1 MPSNND
7 QPPNSSSQL
16 LVSRHDASLRPSDH
30 GLAEGLTDEADEP
43 PNIHSHS
50 TATQPQQQQQ
60 QQQQVTVAET
70 DDPDSSGTEGDE
82 DRSDHEEDGEVG
94 RVTKLSSPAAAKL
107 RSRSSPTAST
117 AALRLRDASVDT
129 TDSSSGDEAASD
141 SGSVSPSPS
150 TSASPPPSHVHTLA
164 PPVHL
169 PSLTAFDSAATGYS
183 LPANYDPSLPTDSVP
198 PAGVSVSWVNPKLEA
213 RTSHTGSGIF
223 ALQPIDKDD
232 VLIVWTGR
240 ILSAEQTLTL
250 MDTADKHYILQ
261 IADGFY
267 QTPLQAGREPADW
280 TNHSCKPN
288 AGFGKASP
296 ICLSAMR
303 AIGVGEEVTFD
314 YGMCET
320 DERLWEPMECM
331 CGVEQCRGLITANDW
346 RLHPVL
352 WERYHGYFSPHVQK
366 CIDAYRGQL
375 QQPHDTT
382 TVATAAVAD
391 VVVSGNAQ
399 VVEEEQVKATEQP
412 CVVVGGGWLDR
423 MLYALGVVRVGALQQ
438 ASVAITV

>member
-1 MPSNND
+1 MPSTHD
-7 QPPNSSSQL
+7 QPPNSSL

-30 GLAEGLTDEADEP
+30 GLAEGLNEEADEP
-43 PNIHSHS
+43 PNIHSS
-50 TATQPQQQQQ
+50 CDTTQQTQQQR
-60 QQQQVTVAET
+60 VTGTET

-82 DRSDHEEDGEVG
+82 DRSDHDEEVEVG
-94 RVTKLSSPAAAKL
+94 RAGKLTSPSAAKL
-107 RSRSSPTAST
+107 RARSSPTASNT
-117 AALRLRDASVDT
+117 ALRLRDASVDT

-141 SGSVSPSPS
+141 SGSISPSPS
-150 TSASPPPSHVHTLA
+150 TSASPPPALVHTLT
-164 PPVHL
+164 PPTHL
-169 PSLTAFDSAATGYS
+169 PALTAFNTAATGYS
-183 LPANYDPSLPTDSVP
+183 LPANYDPSLPTDVVP
-198 PAGVSVSWVNPKLEA
+198 EAGVSVSWVNPKLEA

-223 ALQPIDKDD
+223 ALQPVDKDE

-240 ILSAEQTLTL
+240 ILNAEQTLTL

-280 TNHSCKPN
+280 TNHSCRPN

-303 AIGVGEEVTFD
+303 SIGVGEEVTFD

-331 CGVEQCRGLITANDW
+331 CGAGQCRGLITANDW

-352 WERYHGYFSPHVQK
+352 WERYKGYFSPHVQK
-366 CIDAYRGQL
+366 CIDAYKAQL
-375 QQPHDTT
+375 EQQPHEHST
-382 TVATAAVAD
+382 ATHAAVAE
-391 VVVSGNAQ
+391 VVPAEAQ
-399 VVEEEQVKATEQP
+399 VEQFRVEQP
-412 CVVVGGGWLDR
+412 CMVLGGGWLDR
-423 MLYALGVVRVGALQQ
+423 VLYALGVVRVGALQQ
-438 ASVAITV
+438 AGVAITV

>member
-1 MPSNND
+1 MPSTHD
-7 QPPNSSSQL
+7 QPSSSQL
-16 LVSRHDASLRPSDH
+16 LVSRHDASLRQADH
-30 GLAEGLTDEADEP
+30 GLAEGVSEEADEP
-43 PNIHSHS
+43 PNLCNPASGDS
-50 TATQPQQQQQ
+50 GSGTELQQLKQQQLQNVA
-60 QQQQVTVAET
+60 VTEA

-82 DRSDHEEDGEVG
+82 DRSDHEEDEVG
-94 RVTKLSSPAAAKL
+94 RAPKLTSPSAAKL
-107 RSRSSPTAST
+107 RSRSSPTAAT

-141 SGSVSPSPS
+141 SGSISPSPS
-150 TSASPPPSHVHTLA
+150 TSASPPPTLLHTLT
-164 PPVHL
+164 PPMHL
-169 PSLTAFDSAATGYS
+169 PALTAFNTAATGYS
-183 LPANYDPSLPTDSVP
+183 LPANYDPSLPSDIVP
-198 PAGVSVSWVNPKLEA
+198 EAGVSVSWVNPKLEA

-223 ALQPIDKDD
+223 ALQPIERDET
-232 VLIVWTGR
+232 LIVWTGR
-240 ILSAEQTLTL
+240 ILNAEQTLTL

-303 AIGVGEEVTFD
+303 PIGVGEEVTFD

-331 CGVEQCRGLITANDW
+331 CGAEQCRGLITANDW

-352 WERYHGYFSPHVQK
+352 WQRYEGYFSPHVQK
-366 CIDAYRGQL
+366 CIDAYRVQL
-375 QQPHDTT
+375 EQQQASE
-382 TVATAAVAD
+382 TVAEAAAVAE
-391 VVVSGNAQ
+391 VRSAA
-399 VVEEEQVKATEQP
+399 EP
-412 CVVVGGGWLDR
+412 CVAVGGGWLDR
-423 MLYALGVVRVGALQQ
+423 VLFALGVVRVSALQQ
-438 ASVAITV
+438 AGVAITV

>member
-1 MPSNND
+1 MPSTHD

-30 GLAEGLTDEADEP
+30 GLAEGLSDEADEP
-43 PNIHSHS
+43 PNIHSCGGS
-50 TATQPQQQQQ
+50 GSSANQPQQTT
-60 QQQQVTVAET
+60 VTET
-70 DDPDSSGTEGDE
+70 DDQADSSGTEGDE
-82 DRSDHEEDGEVG
+82 DRSDHEEEEVG
-94 RVTKLSSPAAAKL
+94 RVTKLVSPVAGKL
-107 RSRSSPTAST
+107 RSRSSPTAAT

-141 SGSVSPSPS
+141 SGSISPSPS
-150 TSASPPPSHVHTLA
+150 TSASPPPTLVHTLT
-164 PPVHL
+164 PPMHL
-169 PSLTAFDSAATGYS
+169 PALTAFNTAATGYS
-183 LPANYDPSLPTDSVP
+183 LPANYDPSLPTDVVP
-198 PAGVSVSWVNPKLEA
+198 EAGVSVSWVNPKLEA

-223 ALQPIDKDD
+223 ALQAIEKDE
-232 VLIVWTGR
+232 VMIVWTGR

-280 TNHSCKPN
+280 TNHSCAPN

-331 CGVEQCRGLITANDW
+331 CGAEQCRGFITANDW

-352 WERYHGYFSPHVQK
+352 WERYKGYFSPHVQK
-366 CIDAYRGQL
+366 CIDAYRAQL
-375 QQPHDTT
+375 EQPHATS
-382 TVATAAVAD
+382 TVGAAAAVQALNASAD
-391 VVVSGNAQ
+391 VSR
-399 VVEEEQVKATEQP
+399 VKSVNQS
-412 CVVVGGGWLDR
+412 CVVVGSGWLDR

-438 ASVAITV
+438 AGVAITV